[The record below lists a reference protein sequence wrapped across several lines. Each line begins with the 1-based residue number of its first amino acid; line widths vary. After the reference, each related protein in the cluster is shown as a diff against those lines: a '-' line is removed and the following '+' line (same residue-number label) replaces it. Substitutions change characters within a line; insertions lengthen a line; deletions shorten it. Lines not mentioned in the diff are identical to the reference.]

1 MSKDIKDLI
10 DMAEEDEKTRAQLEE
25 NVETLKREIVKLN
38 KKLDEKISL
47 AKIDSVKSVEKFNKS
62 EEINNLKSLIASQK
76 QELEGKIRETEV
88 LQQKME
94 ELNLKIENDREDSA
108 KDQVLIKTQNS
119 LNNLIEDYGRLEGI
133 IKSLNEK
140 ISELEEENKLL
151 TENSPNLKSES
162 SNVEQL
168 EEKIFRLKKQL
179 NDFERSKKLLEDN
192 IHSLKSKQSSVEE
205 LEKALKSLENRN
217 LGLKEEKQQLR
228 EEIKTA
234 KTKLFNYSR
243 KEEKVSDLKNTIEE
257 LKKENKSLI
266 EKDTLLLAKTITAIN
281 VKKSERPPVLK
292 DTPAKIEKVS
302 EVDLEIKQEV
312 KQEVKQEIKQEK
324 AKEQTEVLPL
334 EPEIISDLILTDT
347 KMDLSQTSE
356 PKELLNENE
365 IPIAPSEETVTRK
378 KKCPNCG
385 NTNKAQIREVDD
397 KTRLIYTYPKIY
409 AKMYKCGQCGA
420 EWQK

>member
-1 MSKDIKDLI
+1 MSKNLKDLI
-10 DMAEEDEKTRAQLEE
+10 DMAEEDDKTRAQLEE
-25 NVETLKREIVKLN
+25 NVETLKREILKLN
-38 KKLDEKISL
+38 KKLDEKTSL
-47 AKIDSVKSVEKFNKS
+47 AKIASVKPAEEFKES

-76 QELEGKIRETEV
+76 QELEGKIRETEI

-94 ELNLKIENDREDSA
+94 ELNLKIENDRENSA

-133 IKSLNEK
+133 IKSLKEN

-151 TENSPNLKSES
+151 TESSTNLKSES
-162 SNVEQL
+162 SNMEQL
-168 EEKIFRLKKQL
+168 EEKIYGLKKQL
-179 NDFERSKKLLEDN
+179 NDFERGKKLLEDN
-192 IHSLKSKQSSVEE
+192 IQTLKSKQSSVEE
-205 LEKALKSLENRN
+205 LEKALKSLDNRN
-217 LGLKEEKQQLR
+217 KELKEEKQQLK

-243 KEEKVSDLKNTIEE
+243 KDEKVSDLKNTIEE
-257 LKKENKSLI
+257 LKKENKNLI
-266 EKDTLLLAKTITAIN
+266 QKDTLLLAKTITAIN
-281 VKKSERPPVLK
+281 LKKSEHPPVLK
-292 DTPAKIEKVS
+292 DTSAKIEKVS
-302 EVDLEIKQEV
+302 EVDLEV

-324 AKEQTEVLPL
+324 AKEQIKVLSL

-347 KMDLSQTSE
+347 KTDLSQTSE

-365 IPIAPSEETVTRK
+365 ILIAPSEETVTRK

-397 KTRLIYTYPKIY
+397 KTRVIYTYPKIY